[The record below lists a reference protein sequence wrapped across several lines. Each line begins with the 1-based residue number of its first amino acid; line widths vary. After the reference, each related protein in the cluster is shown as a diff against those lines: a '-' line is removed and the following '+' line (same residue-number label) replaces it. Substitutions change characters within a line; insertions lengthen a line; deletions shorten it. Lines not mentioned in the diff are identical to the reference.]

1 MENLTH
7 SLVGLLCAEVA
18 LRVRE
23 RRQPISNWARAAL
36 YATGI
41 IGNNL
46 PDLDFT
52 YAHISGQRF
61 GYLLQHRGY
70 THTLPAA
77 LGFALATLGVLY
89 ALARWRRVLVSA
101 TEWRLLA
108 VMALLS
114 PVLHIAMDFANNY
127 GVHPFWPLY
136 DGWFYGD
143 SIFILEPSFWLVL
156 LSPLLFSYRSKAVR
170 AALGLVI
177 AVGIGAVWYRP
188 FVPRGNAVLL
198 TLLTVALLAVARRR
212 TPFTR
217 MLLAAGG
224 FSFVLGSFVV
234 GSRLAKALVHEH
246 ASAAFPNATTLDV
259 VATPM
264 PANPWCWNVLLVQR
278 DAQQYYVR
286 LGRVAVWPAWLD
298 VQSCP
303 YDSAAS
309 PTAPLEPILAAPDA
323 RLVLNA
329 QYRGQL
335 VEFREL
341 ASTRCEAR
349 ALLQFARVPYLGAI
363 QADGSRV
370 IGDLRYDRNPGL
382 DFSDVRLARSQGR
395 CPEYV
400 PPWVPP
406 RKEILF

>member
-7 SLVGLLCAEVA
+7 SLVGLLCAEVVV
-18 LRVRE
+18 RGRE
-23 RRQPISNWARAAL
+23 RRHPISDWARTAL
-36 YATGI
+36 YATAI

-46 PDLDFT
+46 PDLDFL
-52 YAHISGQRF
+52 YSHISGERF

-89 ALARWRRVLVSA
+89 ALAKWRRALVPGA
-101 TEWRLLA
+101 EWRLLA

-114 PVLHIAMDFANNY
+114 PVLHIAMDFSNNY

-143 SIFILEPSFWLVL
+143 SIFIAEPSFWLVL
-156 LSPLLFSYRSKAVR
+156 LSPLLFSYRSKVVR
-170 AALGLVI
+170 VALGLVVAI
-177 AVGIGAVWYRP
+177 GLGAVWYRP
-188 FVPRGNAVLL
+188 FVPQGNAVLL
-198 TLLTVALLAVARRR
+198 TLLTLALLAVARGR

-224 FSFVLGSFVV
+224 FAFILGSFVL

-246 ASAAFPNATTLDV
+246 ASEAFPGGSTLDV

-264 PANPWCWNVLLVQR
+264 PANPWCWNVLLLQR
-278 DAQQYYVR
+278 DTQQYAV
-286 LGRVAVWPAWLD
+286 LVGRVAIWPAWLD
-298 VQSCP
+298 LESCP
-303 YDSAAS
+303 YDRAAK
-309 PTAPLEPILAAPDA
+309 PTAPLSDYPAFNDA
-323 RLVLNA
+323 RLELSAVYSAPLAELRVLA
-329 QYRGQL
+329 
-335 VEFREL
+335 
-341 ASTRCEAR
+341 AARCEAR
-349 ALLQFARVPYLGAI
+349 ALFQFARVPYLGEI

-370 IGDLRYDRNPGL
+370 IGDLRYDRKPGL
-382 DFSDVRLARSQGR
+382 DFSDVRLTRSQGR

-400 PPWVPP
+400 PPWLPP
-406 RKEILF
+406 RSDILF